1 MSLQSA
7 GHAPRILLQTGF
19 SSLPHVSAADENDDI
34 VLIVFLSA
42 MMMMMI
48 VLKVKTTVLKIC
60 SWSKYNEYDCQV
72 ETFPNGTKSVPI
84 QRGQ

>member
-34 VLIVFLSA
+34 VLTMFLTT
-42 MMMMMI
+42 MVMIMI
-48 VLKVKTTVLKIC
+48 VL
-60 SWSKYNEYDCQV
+60 
-72 ETFPNGTKSVPI
+72 
-84 QRGQ
+84 